1 MYKGLLDSAYWI
13 DKYDNGEMRLIR
25 PVFKYFLYQKCTIV
39 SQSKRQKGKRLYN
52 RYNRSI
58 KYFDFVYAVHTL
70 LIASVIPTSFVSNS
84 YNPTATVKVAARRP
98 HLNNASVLGTR
109 YSGK

>member
-1 MYKGLLDSAYWI
+1 
-13 DKYDNGEMRLIR
+13 MRLISYIKMYNSFS
-25 PVFKYFLYQKCTIV
+25 VKTD
-39 SQSKRQKGKRLYN
+39 KGKKLYN
-52 RYNRSI
+52 SYNRSI

-84 YNPTATVKVAARRP
+84 YNPTATVRVAARRP
-98 HLNNASVLGTR
+98 HLNKARVFGTR